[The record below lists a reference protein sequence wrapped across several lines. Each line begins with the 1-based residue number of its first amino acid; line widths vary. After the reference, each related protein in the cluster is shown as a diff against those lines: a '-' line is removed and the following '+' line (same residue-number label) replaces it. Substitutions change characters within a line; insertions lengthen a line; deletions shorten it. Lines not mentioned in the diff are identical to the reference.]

1 LVLDNKLIIALPKGR
16 ILEDVLPLLEAV
28 GIKPEKAFFNDDER
42 RLSFS
47 TNNPNLDLI
56 RVRSIDM
63 GTIISFGAA
72 HFGIAGSDVL
82 TEIDSPEIYTPV
94 DLGVGQCRMVVA
106 EPVSLAKEDNPKLLS
121 HIRVAT
127 KYPEITRRHFAA
139 QGIHAECIKL
149 NGAIEVAP
157 SLGLCRRIVDLV
169 STGSTLKA
177 NGLVEVEKIMDV
189 SSKLA
194 INRSAMKTR
203 PQELSDWIN
212 NFREV
217 VKSA

>member
-1 LVLDNKLIIALPKGR
+1 MVLDNKLIIALPKGR
-16 ILEDVLPLLEAV
+16 ILEDVLPLLEAA

-106 EPVSLAKEDNPKLLS
+106 EPASLAKENNPQLLS

>member
-1 LVLDNKLIIALPKGR
+1 MVLDNKLIIALPKGR
-16 ILEDVLPLLEAV
+16 ILEDVLPLLEAA

-106 EPVSLAKEDNPKLLS
+106 EPASLAKENNPQLLS

-203 PQELSDWIN
+203 PQELSHWIN

>member
-16 ILEDVLPLLEAV
+16 ILEDVLPLLEAA

-106 EPVSLAKEDNPKLLS
+106 EPASLAKENNPQLLS

>member
-1 LVLDNKLIIALPKGR
+1 MVLDNKLIIALPKGR
-16 ILEDVLPLLEAV
+16 ILEDVLPLLEAA

-63 GTIISFGAA
+63 GTIISFGGA

-106 EPVSLAKEDNPKLLS
+106 EPASLAKEDN
-121 HIRVAT
+121 
-127 KYPEITRRHFAA
+127 PEITRRHFAA

>member
-1 LVLDNKLIIALPKGR
+1 MEKIIYNLWVKIWMNDIESKL
-16 ILEDVLPLLEAV
+16 
-28 GIKPEKAFFNDDER
+28 
-42 RLSFS
+42 
-47 TNNPNLDLI
+47 LDLI
-56 RVRSIDM
+56 HVKDK
-63 GTIISFGAA
+63 IIFDVGA
-72 HFGIAGSDVL
+72 FRGIFTKNLGLKPL
-82 TEIDSPEIYTPV
+82 TLMEIDSPEIYTPV

-106 EPVSLAKEDNPKLLS
+106 EPASLAKEDNPKLLS

>member
-1 LVLDNKLIIALPKGR
+1 MVLDNKLIIALPKGR
-16 ILEDVLPLLEAV
+16 ILEDVLPLLEAA

-82 TEIDSPEIYTPV
+82 AEIDSPEIYTPV

-106 EPVSLAKEDNPKLLS
+106 EPASLAKEDNPNLLS

-127 KYPEITRRHFAA
+127 SYPEITRRHFAA

>member
-1 LVLDNKLIIALPKGR
+1 MDNKLIIALPKGR
-16 ILEDVLPLLEAV
+16 ILEDVLPLLEAA

-106 EPVSLAKEDNPKLLS
+106 EPASLAKENNPQLLS